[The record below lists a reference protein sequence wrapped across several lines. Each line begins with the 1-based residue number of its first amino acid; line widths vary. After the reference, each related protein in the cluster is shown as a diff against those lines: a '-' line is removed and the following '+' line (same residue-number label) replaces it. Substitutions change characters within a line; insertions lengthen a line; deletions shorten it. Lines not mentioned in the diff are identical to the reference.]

1 MNYIFKLIVLGI
13 LSIALIENGYA
24 RNLNEISTG
33 KILDTLQ
40 VKGSIQVP
48 NWSITNKTHKNSD
61 ESNILERNK
70 DTEIESWDIWE
81 NGDTNLNGYLW
92 TVNLKSGPFPTEE
105 KAKQGGIELIN
116 VTSNTINLSQ
126 KYISSSQAINNTDN
140 KSSNQI
146 GRASCRERV

>member
-24 RNLNEISTG
+24 RNPNETSTG

-48 NWSITNKTHKNSD
+48 NWSITNKTHKNPD

-92 TVNLKSGPFPTEE
+92 TVNLKSGPFTTKE
-105 KAKQGGIELIN
+105 KAKHESIFF
-116 VTSNTINLSQ
+116 
-126 KYISSSQAINNTDN
+126 
-140 KSSNQI
+140 
-146 GRASCRERV
+146 C